1 MRTIKWSLYRS
12 GCKSESDTSVHF
24 PRIFTD
30 DTVVSISV
38 LFRKNMLTDLLSFVR
53 LFSKSVFY
61 DYVMKVFLETKI
73 SECTTYTVSLK
84 KKPNFSQAL

>member
-1 MRTIKWSLYRS
+1 MRNIKWSLYRS

-30 DTVVSISV
+30 DTIVSISV
-38 LFRKNMLTDLLSFVR
+38 LFRKIMLTALSFVR

-61 DYVMKVFLETKI
+61 DYVNEVFL
-73 SECTTYTVSLK
+73 
-84 KKPNFSQAL
+84 

>member
-1 MRTIKWSLYRS
+1 MDILDQTKENDNEKIRNIKWSFYRS

-30 DTVVSISV
+30 DTIVSISV
-38 LFRKNMLTDLLSFVR
+38 LFRKNMLTARISFAR

-61 DYVMKVFLETKI
+61 DYVMEVFL
-73 SECTTYTVSLK
+73 
-84 KKPNFSQAL
+84 